1 MRSSHDI
8 AGQVMKCLNVELE
21 LALVTIQKCLLLL
34 HDDDLS
40 PNKLCVI
47 NQSKMMS
54 IKGCIYMY
62 NIYFSY

>member
-21 LALVTIQKCLLLL
+21 LALVAIQKCLLLL
-34 HDDDLS
+34 HDGDLS

-47 NQSKMMS
+47 NQSTL
-54 IKGCIYMY
+54 MY
-62 NIYFSY
+62 VVGYTI